1 MKIYLRETYCTYESC
16 IFYLFNILFN
26 TLFKVNVYKTTT
38 TKFTTFTSTT
48 KKPNKMNKL
57 KLIKWDLPF
66 QIHMGDTCQ
75 IATNTNIFPNEHVS
89 PCYARHTYIHSLKN
103 L

>member
-57 KLIKWDLPF
+57 KLIKWDLP
-66 QIHMGDTCQ
+66 ISNTHGRHMSNSNKYQ
-75 IATNTNIFPNEHVS
+75 HIP
-89 PCYARHTYIHSLKN
+89 K
-103 L
+103 